1 MEIPT
6 TDLTQ
11 QVNIL
16 PKLASASLLS
26 VGKVM
31 DNGWKAHFTKD
42 NSIIS
47 KEDKK
52 ILQGRRNKKDGLYNV
67 ELKIEANND
76 PTHEKN

>member
-1 MEIPT
+1 
-6 TDLTQ
+6 
-11 QVNIL
+11 
-16 PKLASASLLS
+16 
-26 VGKVM
+26 M